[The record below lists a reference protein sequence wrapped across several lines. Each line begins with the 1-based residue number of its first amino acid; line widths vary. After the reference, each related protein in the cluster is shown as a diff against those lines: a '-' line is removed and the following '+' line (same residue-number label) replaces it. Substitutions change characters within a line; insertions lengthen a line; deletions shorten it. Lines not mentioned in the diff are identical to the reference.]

1 MRNVCWARRWD
12 SRFRCVGDRE
22 EQLSIAVSKSEM
34 RSAGEVGMWR
44 ESQRAQIIFEM
55 WMGCASGCDCSCW
68 ACRSARLL
76 QAPED
81 CSLSSLS
88 LCGLAPAEPA
98 RANCPNLRKRIKRQV
113 AETGSERWRIAFAV
127 FGVSR
132 NGRCFFSRWALPGQG
147 DFLVLSLSLSIG
159 ESGPSGLLASS

>member
-55 WMGCASGCDCSCW
+55 WMGCAMIAAAGP
-68 ACRSARLL
+68 AV
-76 QAPED
+76 P
-81 CSLSSLS
+81 
-88 LCGLAPAEPA
+88 LAFCKP
-98 RANCPNLRKRIKRQV
+98 LKI
-113 AETGSERWRIAFAV
+113 AV
-127 FGVSR
+127 FPPCLSAVSR
-132 NGRCFFSRWALPGQG
+132 PPSLRVPIAPICARGLKDRLQKRVANVGELLLRCLESRATVDAFSLAGPCQVKATFWCCPYPFLSASRGQV
-147 DFLVLSLSLSIG
+147 DC
-159 ESGPSGLLASS
+159 